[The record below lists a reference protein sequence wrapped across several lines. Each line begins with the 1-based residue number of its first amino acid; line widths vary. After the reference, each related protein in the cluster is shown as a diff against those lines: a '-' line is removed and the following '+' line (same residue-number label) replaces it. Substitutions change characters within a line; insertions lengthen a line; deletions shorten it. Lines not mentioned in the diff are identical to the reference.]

1 MAIDKALYEA
11 PVGLATQETEPI
23 EIEIE
28 NPDSVNIGIDG
39 IEVQIEPGKPQQT
52 GMKDFF
58 VNLAEHLSEEKLIEL
73 SSDLTEAYDNDKR
86 SRKDWEQTFKTGLD
100 LLGLKI
106 ENRTEPWPGACG
118 VYHPILTEATVR
130 FQSEAIMETF
140 PPRGP
145 VKAKVVGKEDPAIE
159 KAADRVRDYMNF
171 VLTEK
176 MVNYRSEHERMLW
189 ALPLTGSSFKKVYFD
204 PALKRPEAIFV
215 PAEDF
220 VAPFSASDLE
230 SCERFTHVMRKT
242 KNDIRKFQV
251 SGFYRDIELEDPPEV
266 SYDDLKKAEAE
277 AQGISI
283 IKDDRYTLL
292 EMNVNLHIEEDPY
305 SAEGEIEIPYVVTV
319 DYNSGD
325 ILSVYRN
332 WEEDDQT
339 YKRRMHYVKYDYVPG
354 FGFYGYGLIHLI
366 GGHAKSATSLLRQ
379 LIDAGTLANLPG
391 GLKTRGMRIKGDD
404 TPIMP
409 GEFRDV
415 DVPSG
420 KIQENIAFLPYKE
433 PSQTLLALFDKI
445 VEQGRGMAAVAD
457 LKIGDVDQNTP
468 VGTTMAVLERMLKI
482 MSAVQAR
489 MHASL
494 KREFGLLKV
503 IISSTPPVQYEYN
516 VDPDRMV
523 KEADF
528 DRVDIIPV
536 SDPNAATFSQRILQ
550 HQAALQLSQQKPELF
565 DLPELYRGMIRL
577 IGFENADKIV
587 PKKDEI
593 PYRDPVSENALLLM
607 GKPVKVFPEQDHKAH
622 LQVHMASMQDPKIRQ
637 IVGQSP
643 QAIAIQ
649 AAAEAHI
656 AEHLGMQ
663 YRAEV
668 EQALGIPLPP
678 LGAPMDPMMENQL
691 SRLMADASAKVLQK
705 NQAEAAQQEAM
716 AQAQDPLN
724 QIQREELRIK
734 AADVDRKTKKDMSDA
749 ALKSADLALK
759 QAALD
764 QKTYEDE
771 QKRTTHQAME
781 GFKTGLELQRT
792 EAMTKQKEKNG

>member
-11 PVGLATQETEPI
+11 PMGLQALETEPL

-28 NPDSVNIGIDG
+28 NPDSVSIGMDG
-39 IEVQIEPGKPQQT
+39 IEVEIEPGRKEKT
-52 GMKDFF
+52 GIKDFSA
-58 VNLAEHLSEEKLIEL
+58 NLAEHMDETALQLLSDELI
-73 SSDLTEAYDNDKR
+73 DNFDNDKR
-86 SRKDWEQTFKTGLD
+86 SRRDWEQTYKTGLD

-140 PPRGP
+140 PTRGP
-145 VKAKVVGKEDPAIE
+145 VKAKILGKEDDAAE
-159 KAADRVRDYMNF
+159 KAAERVKDYMNY

-176 MVNYRSEHERMLW
+176 MVNYRTEHERMLW
-189 ALPLTGSSFKKVYFD
+189 ALPLTGSAFKKIYYD
-204 PALKRPEAIFV
+204 LTIKRPEAIFI

-220 VAPFSASDLE
+220 VAPFTASDLE
-230 SCERFTHVMRKT
+230 SCERFTHVMRKV
-242 KNDIRKFQV
+242 KNEIKKMQV

-266 SYDDLKKAEAE
+266 VTDDVKKAEAE
-277 AQGISI
+277 AQGIDI

-292 EMNVNLHIEEDPY
+292 EMNVNLDLEDDPY
-305 SAEGEIEIPYVVTV
+305 RAEGEIEIPYVVTV
-319 DYNSGD
+319 DYNSGQV
-325 ILSVYRN
+325 LSIYRN
-332 WEEDDQT
+332 WSEDDDT

-391 GLKTRGMRIKGDD
+391 GLKTRGMRIKGDE

-433 PSQTLLALFDKI
+433 PSQTLLSLFDKI

-468 VGTTMAVLERMLKI
+468 VGTTLAVLERMLKT

-489 MHASL
+489 MHSTL
-494 KREFGLLKV
+494 KKEFGLLKA
-503 IISSTPPVQYEYN
+503 IIEITPPAAYEYN
-516 VDPDRMV
+516 VDPDRMI
-523 KEADF
+523 KTSDF

-536 SDPNAATFSQRILQ
+536 SDPNASTFSQRMLQ
-550 HQAALQLSQQKPELF
+550 YQAALQLSQQKPELY
-565 DLPELYRGMIRL
+565 DLPELHRGMIRL

-593 PYRDPVSENALLLM
+593 PYRDPVSENAMVLQ
-607 GKPVKVFPEQDHKAH
+607 GKPVKAFPEQDHEAH
-622 LQVHMASMQDPKIRQ
+622 IMVHTNAMKDPKLRAL
-637 IVGQSP
+637 VGQSP
-643 QAIAIQ
+643 NAQAIA
-649 AAAEAHI
+649 AAMEAHV
-656 AEHLGMQ
+656 AEHLGYA
-663 YRAEV
+663 YRTEV
-668 EQALGIPLPP
+668 QRALGIEIPP
-678 LGAPMDPMMENQL
+678 LGAKMDPLMENQL
-691 SRLMADASAKVLQK
+691 SRLMADASQKVLQQ
-705 NQAEAAQQEAM
+705 NQAEMAQKEAM

-724 QIQREELRIK
+724 EIQRQELQIK
-734 AADVDRKTKKDMSDA
+734 AAEVERKTKKDMSDA
-749 ALKSADLALK
+749 ALRSAEVAIK
-759 QAALD
+759 QEEAANKKAE
-764 QKTYEDE
+764 QE
-771 QKRTTHQAME
+771 QKLASQEVLE
-781 GFKTGLELQRT
+781 GFRAAVNLRKGPSQR
-792 EAMTKQKEKNG
+792 G